1 MYNERT
7 TARLTRAVATHLDR
21 VDQTGERLRRSE
33 VGRHGVVIGVV
44 TLRAIRHPHITE
56 YAVDSF
62 DAEGDSGSSCQ
73 CFNSEQAQTEFFDAF
88 DRLNKHLG

>member
-56 YAVDSF
+56 
-62 DAEGDSGSSCQ
+62 
-73 CFNSEQAQTEFFDAF
+73 
-88 DRLNKHLG
+88 

>member
-1 MYNERT
+1 
-7 TARLTRAVATHLDR
+7 
-21 VDQTGERLRRSE
+21 
-33 VGRHGVVIGVV
+33 VVIGVV

-62 DAEGDSGSSCQ
+62 DADAHSGSSCQ